1 MSLRL
6 PFTPTFPSF
15 GAKTKKS
22 SAEWLRRQSRD
33 PYVKQRALGAV
44 IASTKTSSILGNLG
58 SNNDGISSSI
68 SSPLAFR
75 SRSAFKL
82 IEIHEKYDQFLL
94 KPDVQVV
101 VDLGAAPGGWSQV
114 VSQVVHGKDPTQL
127 DAREDV
133 DEVVEYPVDQDEE
146 GTEEDSDTKDTWHRK
161 RKSKIKAKNRPK
173 PLPPKPLEFYDP
185 LNFDAEI
192 EHLSSSSLDLQSKV
206 KIIAVDRLSMDPITG
221 VQTLKA
227 DFLHPRTE
235 GMIRSLIDG
244 PSITPYKL
252 TLSTPDTP
260 KVDVVLSDIAPN
272 TVGVPAVD
280 SEANFQ
286 VAQAVFQFA
295 YKYLRTADE
304 IGRTRGGVLVM
315 KHFAH
320 PKMDVFRKEVLEEY
334 FKDVIYTKPRA
345 SRQESKE
352 GYFLCRGFWPRE
364 YR

>member
-58 SNNDGISSSI
+58 PNNDGISSSI

-94 KPDVQVV
+94 KPDVRVV

-114 VSQVVHGKDPTQL
+114 VSQVVHGRDLTQV
-127 DAREDV
+127 DARED
-133 DEVVEYPVDQDEE
+133 
-146 GTEEDSDTKDTWHRK
+146 ED
-161 RKSKIKAKNRPK
+161 
-173 PLPPKPLEFYDP
+173 EFYDP

-192 EHLSSSSLDLQSKV
+192 EHFSSSSLDLQSQV

-286 VAQAVFQFA
+286 VAQAVFRFA
-295 YKYLRTADE
+295 YKYLRTANE

-315 KHFAH
+315 KHFAY

-352 GYFLCRGFWPRE
+352 GYFLCRGFTPRE

>member
-33 PYVKQRALGAV
+33 PYVKQRALGAGP
-44 IASTKTSSILGNLG
+44 ITT
-58 SNNDGISSSI
+58 
-68 SSPLAFR
+68 
-75 SRSAFKL
+75 L

-114 VSQVVHGKDPTQL
+114 VSQVVHGKDPTQV

-133 DEVVEYPVDQDEE
+133 DEVVEYPVDQGEE
-146 GTEEDSDTKDTWHRK
+146 GTEDSDTKDTWHRK

>member
-114 VSQVVHGKDPTQL
+114 VSQVVHGKDPTQV

-133 DEVVEYPVDQDEE
+133 D
-146 GTEEDSDTKDTWHRK
+146 
-161 RKSKIKAKNRPK
+161 
-173 PLPPKPLEFYDP
+173 EFYDP

>member
-133 DEVVEYPVDQDEE
+133 DEV
-146 GTEEDSDTKDTWHRK
+146 
-161 RKSKIKAKNRPK
+161 
-173 PLPPKPLEFYDP
+173 
-185 LNFDAEI
+185 
-192 EHLSSSSLDLQSKV
+192 SKV

>member
-33 PYVKQRALGAV
+33 PYVKQRALGTV

-58 SNNDGISSSI
+58 PNNDGISSSI

-82 IEIHEKYDQFLL
+82 IEIHERYDQFLL

-114 VSQVVHGKDPTQL
+114 VSQVVHGRDLTQVG
-127 DAREDV
+127 ARENE
-133 DEVVEYPVDQDEE
+133 DEV
-146 GTEEDSDTKDTWHRK
+146 
-161 RKSKIKAKNRPK
+161 
-173 PLPPKPLEFYDP
+173 FYDP
-185 LNFDAEI
+185 LNFDTEI
-192 EHLSSSSLDLQSKV
+192 EHLSSSSLDSQSKV

-364 YR
+364 YRKWNLTRQ

>member
-6 PFTPTFPSF
+6 PFTPSFPSF

-58 SNNDGISSSI
+58 PNNDGISSSI

-94 KPDVQVV
+94 KPDVRVV

-114 VSQVVHGKDPTQL
+114 VSQLVHGRAKD
-127 DAREDV
+127 
-133 DEVVEYPVDQDEE
+133 
-146 GTEEDSDTKDTWHRK
+146 
-161 RKSKIKAKNRPK
+161 RPK

-192 EHLSSSSLDLQSKV
+192 EHFSSSSLDLQSQV

-244 PSITPYKL
+244 PSITPLKL
-252 TLSTPDTP
+252 TLSTSDTP

-320 PKMDVFRKEVLEEY
+320 PKMDIFRKEVLEEY

-352 GYFLCRGFWPRE
+352 GYFLCRGFWPRA